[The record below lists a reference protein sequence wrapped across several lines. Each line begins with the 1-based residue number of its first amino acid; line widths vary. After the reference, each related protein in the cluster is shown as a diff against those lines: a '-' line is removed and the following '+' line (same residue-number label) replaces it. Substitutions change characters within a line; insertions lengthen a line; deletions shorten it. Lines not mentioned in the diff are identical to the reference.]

1 MFKIHVTMNESTI
14 TIKCAKILIAICKS
28 LVREKMN
35 KIPRSKYALY
45 NVENNENEFNVI
57 YNNGFCL

>member
-1 MFKIHVTMNESTI
+1 MNESTI

-35 KIPRSKYALY
+35 KIPRSKYVLY